1 MENSNCKDYVTEKLG
16 AAIISSAVPI
26 VFSVD
31 GIPNY
36 DRYLPPHSYINAADF
51 QSARKLAEYLKY
63 VGANETLYNEYL
75 WYKYEAMESVGKKE
89 EIWKSILERFL
100 HKETAH
106 HWCRAA
112 SAVWNYYRHTKVTG
126 IRTPLP
132 ADDSCLDSNVMAR
145 YVNRNSD
152 TWSFD
157 RIGNR
162 FVFLERGNPGPSFVR
177 ASPQRMMFRKRSE
190 NFLPTASSLWR

>member
-1 MENSNCKDYVTEKLG
+1 MSYQIETHSFGACLKTEGKSWPHGQSLKDIVQKYKFYIIMENSNCKDYVTEKLG

-152 TWSFD
+152 T
-157 RIGNR
+157 
-162 FVFLERGNPGPSFVR
+162 
-177 ASPQRMMFRKRSE
+177 
-190 NFLPTASSLWR
+190 